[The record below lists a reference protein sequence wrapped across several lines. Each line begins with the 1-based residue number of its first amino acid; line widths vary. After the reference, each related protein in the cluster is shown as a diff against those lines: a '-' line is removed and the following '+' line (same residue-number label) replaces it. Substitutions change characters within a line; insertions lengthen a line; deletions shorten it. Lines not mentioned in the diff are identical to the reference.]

1 MIWKREWEGERARR
15 KKLPQFSKM
24 SSTALKVIS
33 RRSASMSFQRMRLLT
48 NSNNLNSLKLLIA
61 SDLSG
66 QKLEVQFVA
75 PGKDSKYASLRVIR
89 SIVWISFCREVL
101 PVLQC
106 GNARLFVPSAA
117 TLLLLQESDWNGAK
131 QVSAVFA

>member
-24 SSTALKVIS
+24 FSTALKVIS

-75 PGKDSKYASLRVIR
+75 PGKDSKYASLRVMNKEHCLDI
-89 SIVWISFCREVL
+89 
-101 PVLQC
+101 
-106 GNARLFVPSAA
+106 
-117 TLLLLQESDWNGAK
+117 LLQGGFACASVWQCSSLCPVGGNT
-131 QVSAVFA
+131 SAPAGVQLEWC